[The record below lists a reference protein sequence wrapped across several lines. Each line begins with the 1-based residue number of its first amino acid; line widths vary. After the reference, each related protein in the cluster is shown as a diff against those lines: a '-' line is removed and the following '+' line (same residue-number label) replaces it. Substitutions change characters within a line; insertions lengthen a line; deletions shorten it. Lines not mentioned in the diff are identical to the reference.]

1 MTQITNYF
9 SDIINTFSLLSLVD
23 ILIMTV
29 IIYLV
34 INLIIGTQAEQVAK
48 GIIIIL
54 AITQLSSWFGLVTV
68 NFVFKNMIT
77 VGFLALLIMFQP
89 ELRKV
94 LETLGRANMSDIKS
108 MFEQKNLASPE
119 SVIDE
124 LVDAILYFR
133 KTKTGALIAIQR
145 KDILDDIV
153 NTGVGMDSFIS
164 SELVKNV
171 FYHNTPL
178 HDGAMIISDET
189 LRIRACGCILP
200 LSKNNNLSTS
210 IGTRHRA
217 GVGLSEMYDCLV
229 FIVSEETGTISYALN
244 GRLSRFIDEHGL
256 RRILNEILISADEES
271 DTFKGKVK
279 RLGGH
284 YGKKW

>member
-1 MTQITNYF
+1 MTHIANYF
-9 SDIINTFSLLSLVD
+9 SDIINTFSLLSLID

-29 IIYLV
+29 IIYSV
-34 INLIIGTQAEQVAK
+34 INLIKGTQAEQVAK

-54 AITQLSSWFGLVTV
+54 AITQISGWIGLVSV

-94 LETLGRANMSDIKS
+94 LETLGRANMSDFKS
-108 MFEQKNLASPE
+108 IFEQKDLSSPS

-124 LVDAILYFR
+124 LIDAVLYFG
-133 KTKTGALIAIQR
+133 KTRTGALIVIQR
-145 KDILDDIV
+145 KDIVDDIV
-153 NTGVGMDSFIS
+153 NTGIELDSLIS

-178 HDGAMIISDET
+178 HDGAMIISAEP

-200 LSKNNNLSTS
+200 LSKNNNLSSS

-217 GVGLSEMYDCLV
+217 GVGLSENYDCLV
-229 FIVSEETGTISYALN
+229 LIVSEETGTISYALN
-244 GRLSRFIDEHGL
+244 GRLSRFIDENGL
-256 RRILNEILISADEES
+256 RRILNEILVVEDEGN
-271 DTFKGKVK
+271 DRIKKKVK
-279 RLGGH
+279 SIGGR
-284 YGKKW
+284 YFGK